1 MVIPLKLFLTQR
13 ERVCVW
19 EKKRNKETLRYIT
32 RTGGPQLI
40 TGRLP
45 VTVPGSEPT
54 LYSWY
59 DVELLNTIKDHL
71 HRPSFSPL
79 CMSQHVCFLLGPL
92 PYVVQWDCNARIGN
106 DLPFLTRMWF
116 LIYPPLSLS
125 YFLSLPRQY
134 FYFFFTFLIIKQ
146 THISEDITTWRDRGT
161 RYSGLASTSPRPSLR
176 VHNTRCLIYAHGPI

>member
-71 HRPSFSPL
+71 YRPSFSPL

-92 PYVVQWDCNARIGN
+92 PYVAQWDCNARIGN

-116 LIYPPLSLS
+116 LIYPPPLSLS
-125 YFLSLPRQY
+125 LSLTFWASPANI
-134 FYFFFTFLIIKQ
+134 FIFFSPFSLLNKHTSLRI
-146 THISEDITTWRDRGT
+146 
-161 RYSGLASTSPRPSLR
+161 SPRGVIVGHDIPGLLPL
-176 VHNTRCLIYAHGPI
+176 HHAPHCEYTTPAA